1 MHYAI
6 NEITSIPNNQVKKL
20 HEQGIKTADA
30 LLDAARTPADRR
42 ALASATGI
50 EEIKIFK
57 WVNYADLSRIDGLDP
72 ELTTLLEEVGI
83 TTMLDLR
90 GRSPFSLHSK
100 MVSTNQKRNLV
111 DQVPDMLHMAD
122 IVNHAKSMEPEV
134 SYKD

>member
-42 ALASATGI
+42 ALSSATGI

-134 SYKD
+134 AYKD

>member
-1 MHYAI
+1 MLYAI
-6 NEITSIPNNQVKKL
+6 NEITSIPDNQIKKL

-72 ELTTLLEEVGI
+72 DLTTLLEEVGI

-122 IVNHAKSMEPEV
+122 IVNHAKNMEPEV
-134 SYKD
+134 AYKD

>member
-1 MHYAI
+1 MQYLI
-6 NEITSIPNNQVKKL
+6 NEITSIPSNQVTKL
-20 HEQGIKTADA
+20 KEQGIQTADA
-30 LLDAARTPADRR
+30 LLSAARTPADRR

-50 EEIKIFK
+50 EEIKLFK

-100 MVSTNQKRNLV
+100 LVSTNQKRNLV
-111 DQVPDMLHMAD
+111 DEVPDMLHVAD
-122 IVNHAKSMEPEV
+122 IVSHAKSMEPEV
-134 SYKD
+134 SYR

>member
-1 MHYAI
+1 MQYAI
-6 NEITSIPNNQVKKL
+6 NEITSIPNDQVKKL

-42 ALASATGI
+42 ALSSATGI

-134 SYKD
+134 AYKD

>member
-1 MHYAI
+1 MQYAI

-20 HEQGIKTADA
+20 QEQGIKTADE
-30 LLDAARTPADRR
+30 LLEAARTPADRR

-50 EEIKIFK
+50 EEIKLFK
-57 WVNYADLSRIDGLDP
+57 WVNYADLTRIDGLDP

-111 DQVPDMLHMAD
+111 DEVPDMLHMAD

>member
-134 SYKD
+134 AYKD